1 MYMDLSEMLSNG
13 HSANDSFKKP
23 LGGATSEDSGD
34 NTEGESE
41 DESTLAESDSEQ
53 DEDQL
58 DQLGAFVDS
67 LSSKIK
73 PTEPE
78 QNKPEPELKQ
88 IPETSNE
95 LAMSDILASLTD
107 PSLQSFRKSLAA
119 QQSSKSKSIGQ
130 KLDVPLARPIKER
143 LERQAAYE
151 ETKNEVSKWQSIVKA
166 NREADHLQFPM
177 NEPEKQTKQTSASLA
192 GTFEVFLDLMR
203 LMLAYDFFGET
214 S

>member
-1 MYMDLSEMLSNG
+1 MDLSEMLSNG
-13 HSANDSFKKP
+13 HSANESSKKT

-34 NTEGESE
+34 DTSEESE
-41 DESTLAESDSEQ
+41 DEFILAESDSEQ

-73 PTEPE
+73 SPEPE
-78 QNKPEPELKQ
+78 QTKPEAELMQ

-107 PSLQSFRKSLAA
+107 PSLQSFRKSLAV

-151 ETKNEVSKWQSIVKA
+151 ETKNEVSKWQPIVKA
-166 NREADHLQFPM
+166 NREADHLRFPM

-192 GTFEVFLDLMR
+192 GTFEVFPR
-203 LMLAYDFFGET
+203 I
-214 S
+214 

>member
-13 HSANDSFKKP
+13 HSANESFKKT

-34 NTEGESE
+34 DTSEESE
-41 DESTLAESDSEQ
+41 DEFILAESDSEQ

-78 QNKPEPELKQ
+78 QTKPEPELMQ
-88 IPETSNE
+88 TPETSNE

-107 PSLQSFRKSLAA
+107 PSLQSFRKSLAV

-151 ETKNEVSKWQSIVKA
+151 ETKNEVSKWQPIVKA
-166 NREADHLQFPM
+166 NREADHLRFPM

-192 GTFEVFLDLMR
+192 GTFEVFPR
-203 LMLAYDFFGET
+203 I
-214 S
+214 